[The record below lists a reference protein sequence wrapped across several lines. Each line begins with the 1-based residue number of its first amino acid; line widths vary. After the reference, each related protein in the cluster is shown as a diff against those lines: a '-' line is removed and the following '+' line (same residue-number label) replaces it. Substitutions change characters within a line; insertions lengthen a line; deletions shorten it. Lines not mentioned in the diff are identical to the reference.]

1 MRMWCAIARRSQAAV
16 EAEEEE
22 EMDDKEVTE
31 QALWMGSGHRST
43 SITGQGTQYQHC
55 SNTAQTHVESH
66 RGTLA
71 RASERERGQ
80 ACVRETQRA
89 RARKRVPLWIN

>member
-43 SITGQGTQYQHC
+43 SITGQGTQYQH
-55 SNTAQTHVESH
+55 
-66 RGTLA
+66 
-71 RASERERGQ
+71 
-80 ACVRETQRA
+80 
-89 RARKRVPLWIN
+89 